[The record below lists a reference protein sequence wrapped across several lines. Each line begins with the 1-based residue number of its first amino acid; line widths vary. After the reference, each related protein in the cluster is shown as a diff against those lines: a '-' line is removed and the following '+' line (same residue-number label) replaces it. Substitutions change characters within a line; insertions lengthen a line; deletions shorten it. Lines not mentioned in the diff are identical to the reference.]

1 MLAYASK
8 IIPERLDSETGKR
21 VRVGTPDSVQVLTTQ
36 EDGSIGV
43 YRLSGVLHHAP
54 GLGVTLYGSEGTLKY
69 DLTRDEI
76 RGAKRSA
83 AALAPLPIPDESARR
98 LASRGGFHRR
108 HSWRA
113 RRDSYHVRH
122 RRPLHAI
129 HRGRRPQFAASTAGH
144 VAAQGVLESELVR
157 DRVRTVPV
165 ASRPG
170 RFRLRSPARPLL
182 LVASKRSVETTGG
195 RRSSKVAANRLL
207 PDAARTRNSA

>member
-1 MLAYASK
+1 MDRSAC
-8 IIPERLDSETGKR
+8 TGC
-21 VRVGTPDSVQVLTTQ
+21 
-36 EDGSIGV
+36 
-43 YRLSGVLHHAP
+43 SGVLHHAP

-76 RGAKRSA
+76 RVRKRGA
-83 AALAPLPIPDESARR
+83 AALAPLPIPDA
-98 LASRGGFHRR
+98 LRGGWQVEADFIAAIRGER
-108 HSWRA
+108 

-129 HRGRRPQFAASTAGH
+129 HRGCRPQFAASTAGD
-144 VAAQGVLESELVR
+144 AAVEGVFESQLVR
-157 DRVRTVPV
+157 DRVKTVPV

-195 RRSSKVAANRLL
+195 RCSSKVAANRLL
-207 PDAARTRNSA
+207 PDAARTRNTP